1 MSFSFPVSLSI
12 PFSRSN
18 QMSEAAAAA
27 AQQAPAVSPPPP
39 PPPPEVDAG
48 ERRLN
53 QRFVAQRQGEACFWA
68 LVGNHRVAL
77 NDLSI
82 TGFSLPLLPDY
93 PLGTQFDFTLQR
105 DGIPD
110 AVRGR
115 AQIVNQLGKDASA
128 KLGCR
133 IIQFNGDDAE
143 RLKEWLVTHVIC
155 SATVRITEKDAAAI
169 VAGRPLI

>member
-1 MSFSFPVSLSI
+1 
-12 PFSRSN
+12 
-18 QMSEAAAAA
+18 MSESSAAPAPA
-27 AQQAPAVSPPPP
+27 AQPIPVPPP
-39 PPPPEVDAG
+39 PPPPEVDTG
-48 ERRLN
+48 ERRLH

-93 PLGTQFDFTLQR
+93 TVGTQFDFTLQR

-110 AVRGR
+110 AVRGQ
-115 AQIVNQLGKDASA
+115 AQIVNQLGKDAAA

-133 IIQFNGDDAE
+133 IIQFEGENAE